1 MKFVQIDDVLAV
13 GFFLQLPVD
22 VLALGTYIY
31 IRMVYDAAGC
41 RRDASWVD

>member
-31 IRMVYDAAGC
+31 DGAGC